1 MRKASLWVVFIYLIC
16 LPAIAQQDT
25 ERGKNKAVARG
36 FFEEVL
42 DQGRFDK
49 YAESHTND
57 FVAHAG
63 DHKAKL
69 QEDIA
74 AAKALPDMH
83 VKVNQMLAERD
94 RVGRVVDCIRH
105 QHGAGHGVSRNG
117 QKNHRPWH
125 DPVSL
130 QSRKD

>member
-1 MRKASLWVVFIYLIC
+1 LWAFKYLIC
-16 LPAIAQQDT
+16 LPAIARQDT
-25 ERGKNKAVARG
+25 EQEKNKAVAG
-36 FFEEVL
+36 SFFEEVL

-49 YAESHTND
+49 ESHAND

-63 DHKAKL
+63 DHEAKL

-74 AAKALPDMH
+74 AAKEERKALPDMH
-83 VKVNQMLAERD
+83 VKVNQMLAEREM
-94 RVGRVVDCIRH
+94 VGSVLDCIRH

-117 QKNHRPWH
+117 KRITVPACFA
-125 DPVSL
+125 